1 MPSGATSRELPA
13 PPDLWAFGRPL
24 ELCRL
29 PLCPE
34 IRVWL
39 LAGDIDLEQSCRDLR
54 DCQPP
59 PYWAFCWGSGQ
70 ALARFLLDHPHE
82 VRERRVVDFGAGGGV
97 VAIAAALA
105 GARSVVAVDSD
116 AAARCAVIANAAANG
131 AELEVAER
139 VPDAWD
145 VLLASDVIYEGA
157 NRDWLLGLRAP
168 GRCVIVSDPERPSSP
183 PLPLPMQL
191 LDRVEVR
198 TLPDVDS
205 PMRSAAVFRLVG
217 RRDIG

>member
-1 MPSGATSRELPA
+1 MPAGGSSSQSIAAPELR
-13 PPDLWAFGRPL
+13 AFGRQL
-24 ELCRL
+24 ELSPL

-34 IRVWL
+34 IRIWL

-82 VRERRVVDFGAGGGV
+82 VRGRRVVDFGAGCGV

-105 GARSVVAVDSD
+105 GAHSVVAVDSD
-116 AAARCAVIANAAANG
+116 AAARSAAVANAAANG

-145 VLLASDVIYEGA
+145 VLLASDVLYEGA
-157 NRDWLLGLRAP
+157 NRDWLLGLRAS

-183 PLPLPMQL
+183 PPPLQL

-198 TLPDVDS
+198 TFPDVDS
-205 PMRSAAVFRLVG
+205 PMRSAAVFRLSG
-217 RRDIG
+217 RGDIG